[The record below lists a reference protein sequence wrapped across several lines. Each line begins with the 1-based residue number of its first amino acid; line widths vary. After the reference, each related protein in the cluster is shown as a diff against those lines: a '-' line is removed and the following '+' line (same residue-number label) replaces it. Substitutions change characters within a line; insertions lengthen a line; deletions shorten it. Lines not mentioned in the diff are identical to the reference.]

1 MDEQW
6 SFVCKKEA
14 HCDPDDPLDR
24 LCGDDWDHTAVDPES
39 RLVLSIVPGKRTAD
53 NCDKVVEDAKMRTGG
68 RTDILITTD
77 EHGSYAPAI
86 EKAYSVEVPQPE
98 PPAPAQP
105 PALKREMPEDLC
117 YATVR
122 KTREKG
128 RVVEVVTKVVFG
140 TVALLGSLLSRSRV
154 SRTVNTSFVERNNGT
169 QRRQNS
175 RKVRK
180 TYAFSK
186 DWDLH
191 NAASLFI
198 GFSYNFCWPVRTLS
212 VEGADGHW
220 QARTPAM
227 AAGLA
232 DHVWTIEEW
241 ATYPARP
248 P

>member
-1 MDEQW
+1 
-6 SFVCKKEA
+6 VGKKEA
-14 HCDPDDPLDR
+14 HCDPDDPLER
-24 LCGDDWDHTAVDPES
+24 LQGDHWNHTAVDAES
-39 RLVLSIVPGKRTAD
+39 RLLLSIVPGKRTAE
-53 NCDKVVEDAKMRTGG
+53 NCEKLVEDAKMRTGG
-68 RTDILITTD
+68 RTDILITSD
-77 EHGSYAPAI
+77 EHAPYAAAI
-86 EKAYSVEVPQPE
+86 EKAYSVEVPE
-98 PPAPAQP
+98 PDPLRPGQTPAP
-105 PALKREMPEDLC
+105 KRRMPDDLC

-128 RVVEVVTKVVFG
+128 RVVEVVTGIVFG
-140 TVALLGSLLSRSRV
+140 TAVLLSWLLSRSRA
-154 SRTVNTSFVERNNGT
+154 SRRLNTSFVERNNGT

-186 DWDLH
+186 DWDVH
-191 NAASLFI
+191 NAASYFL
-198 GFSYNFCWPVRTLS
+198 GFSYNFCWPVRTLR
-212 VEGADGHW
+212 ELGRDGRW
-220 QARTPAM
+220 QPRTPAM